1 MIMNYKQNAGRIL
14 LGSLFLISAINS
26 LFFGLDNFIDTV
38 KSKNIPFP
46 TLVAL
51 IVLIFKLIASILII
65 SNNYGNY
72 VITLLIIFV
81 IMTIFLYHNAF
92 VDNEQIN
99 NMMKN
104 IAIIGGLLLLYK

>member
-1 MIMNYKQNAGRIL
+1 MNFKQNVGRIL

-26 LFFGLDNFIDTV
+26 LFFGFDNFVNTI

-46 TLVAL
+46 ILVAF
-51 IVLIFKLIASILII
+51 IVLIFKLVAGVLII
-65 SNNYGNY
+65 SDNYENY
-72 VITLLIIFV
+72 VITSLIIFV

-92 VDNEQIN
+92 IDNEQLN

-104 IAIIGGLLLLYK
+104 IAIIGGLSLLYK

>member
-1 MIMNYKQNAGRIL
+1 MNFKQSAGRIL

-26 LFFGLDNFIDTV
+26 LFFGFNNFVNTV

-46 TLVAL
+46 MFVAL

-65 SNNYGNY
+65 SDYYENYI
-72 VITLLIIFV
+72 ITSLIIFV
-81 IMTIFLYHNAF
+81 TMTIFLYHNAF
-92 VDNEQIN
+92 IDNEQLN

-104 IAIIGGLLLLYK
+104 IAIIGGLILLYK